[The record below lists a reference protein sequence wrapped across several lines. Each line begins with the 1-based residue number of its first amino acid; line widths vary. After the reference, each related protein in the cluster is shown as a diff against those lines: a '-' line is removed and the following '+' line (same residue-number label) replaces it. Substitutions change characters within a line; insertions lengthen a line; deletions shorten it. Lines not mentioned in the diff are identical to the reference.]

1 MLIFQGPHRGSVVG
15 DLIAGPIP
23 VTLHKLWRRLEPN
36 YLSSL

>member
-23 VTLHKLWRRLEPN
+23 VPFIN
-36 YLSSL
+36 YGGA